1 VSVSPEDMK
10 RLHGMRMRLARK
22 QDKKEPCC
30 GNFAIVHVLE
40 GVPEL
45 LCSDC
50 GLSRGQ
56 LPIEAANWILTVL
69 SFWPEA
75 AKDVH
80 TYSDETLS
88 SFTARRKQAKAMR
101 ETIEEAESE

>member
-1 VSVSPEDMK
+1 MR
-10 RLHGMRMRLARK
+10 RLHGMRMHLTRK
-22 QDKKEPCC
+22 QDQKEPCC

-50 GLSRGQ
+50 GHSRGE
-56 LPIEAANWILTVL
+56 LPIDAATWILTVL
-69 SFWPEA
+69 TFWPEA
-75 AKDVH
+75 IRDVH

-88 SFTARRKQAKAMR
+88 PLTARRKQAKAQR
-101 ETIEEAESE
+101 ETTPQEEAEQ

>member
-1 VSVSPEDMK
+1 VRVSPEDMR
-10 RLHGMRMRLARK
+10 RLHGMRMHLTRK

-50 GLSRGQ
+50 GHSRGQ

-69 SFWPEA
+69 SFWPET

-88 SFTARRKQAKAMR
+88 SLTARRKQAKAMR
-101 ETIEEAESE
+101 EQTEEESSE